1 MRVVLWFL
9 TFARLAFIPLFL
21 WVASSA
27 QALARGGG
35 DATSLRWTALAILF
49 AMGVTDVA
57 DGLIA
62 RRHGLTTQV
71 GAVVD
76 AAADKLA
83 QAALLVFFAVSE
95 GPVFTY
101 LPLLFVA
108 VIFGRD
114 LLGLGG
120 WLALRAWYGPIV
132 IVHSWHGKATTGA
145 VAFVLVCA
153 ALGVPSRWLA
163 PVLVATCILGL
174 GSVLGYF
181 FEGRRRGRAAPAATR
196 DGNGVRTAP
205 V

>member
-1 MRVVLWFL
+1 MRAVLWFL
-9 TFARLAFIPLFL
+9 TLARLAFIPLFL
-21 WVASSA
+21 QVAGAA
-27 QALARGGG
+27 QATARAGG
-35 DATSLRWTALAILF
+35 DASALRWTALGILF

-57 DGLIA
+57 DGVIA
-62 RRHGLTTQV
+62 RRYELVSQV

-95 GPVFTY
+95 GPVFTS

-114 LLGLGG
+114 ILGLLG

-145 VAFVLVCA
+145 VAAVLVSA
-153 ALGVPSRWLA
+153 ALGVPGRALA
-163 PVLVATCILGL
+163 PFLVATGLLGL
-174 GSVLGYF
+174 GSVLAYF
-181 FEGRRRGRAAPAATR
+181 FEGRRRGRVKSAYA
-196 DGNGVRTAP
+196 
-205 V
+205 